1 MRVKKGDE
9 GLLPQ
14 HLPGDVIS
22 RRHLL
27 ESIYED
33 LGLVFPEEGLRG

>member
-14 HLPGDVIS
+14 HLPSDVVS
-22 RRHLL
+22 RRQLL
-27 ESIYED
+27 EGPCED
-33 LGLVFPEEGLRG
+33 LGLVFPEEGLGG